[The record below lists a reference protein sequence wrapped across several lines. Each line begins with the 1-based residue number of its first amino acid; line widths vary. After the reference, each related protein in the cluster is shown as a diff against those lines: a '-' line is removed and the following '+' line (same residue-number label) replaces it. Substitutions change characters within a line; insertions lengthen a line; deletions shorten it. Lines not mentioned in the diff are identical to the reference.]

1 MARQDRKDTQ
11 TRDDAITMAAIK
23 GSQAENIARIRAA
36 NTGTSYDAV
45 RERSRLKEIIYKN
58 PYDYPNLLGGDGT
71 IDPTKVNQYLNVA
84 VSTDSTTTVNAP
96 ITEASARE
104 DAARVMKTRPEL
116 REVVLKRLTDKGYSV
131 EGL

>member
-1 MARQDRKDTQ
+1 MLGDSVSKADIQAAMKMAGDER
-11 TRDDAITMAAIK
+11 
-23 GSQAENIARIRAA
+23 IAGIRAA

-84 VSTDSTTTVNAP
+84 VSTGSTTPVNAP

-104 DAARVMKTRPEL
+104 DAARVMKARPEL
-116 REVVLKRLTDKGYSV
+116 REVVLKRLTDKGFSV